1 MNSRLYRF
9 MRNLNPFICVLD
21 PVLYTFQ
28 YVQERSSF
36 LLTVMLA
43 ASAKVFNPALYPSLY
58 KYSEELFVTSF
69 RQGTKSIEAIQ
80 ATLLHTYWK
89 EPDDARSWSSIGYVI
104 RLCIELGLHKPAASH
119 DNEILSEIEERQ
131 RRNTERTWFVLF
143 VYDRG
148 YEAPTNSRTN
158 Y

>member
-1 MNSRLYRF
+1 

-28 YVQERSSF
+28 YVQEMSPF
-36 LLTVMLA
+36 LLTVILA
-43 ASAKVFNPALYPSLY
+43 ASAKVFNPALYSSLN
-58 KYSEELFVTSF
+58 KYSEDLFVESF

-80 ATLLHTYWK
+80 AILLHTYWK

-104 RLCIELGLHKPAASH
+104 RLCIELGFHRPALSH
-119 DNEILSEIEERQ
+119 SSGELSEVEERQ
-131 RRNTERTWFVLF
+131 KRNTERTWFVLF

-148 YEAPTNSRTN
+148 
-158 Y
+158 